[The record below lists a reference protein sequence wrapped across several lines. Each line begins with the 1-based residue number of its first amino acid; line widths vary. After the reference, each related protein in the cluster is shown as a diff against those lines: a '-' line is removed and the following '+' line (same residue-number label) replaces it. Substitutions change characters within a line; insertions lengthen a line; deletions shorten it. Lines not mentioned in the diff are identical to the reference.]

1 MCAPTQRQV
10 LSLNT
15 ELKLLVAVFEKQV
28 RHISDS
34 GDMLE
39 TRQN

>member
-1 MCAPTQRQV
+1 MCALTEKEV

-15 ELKLLVAVFEKQV
+15 ELKLLVAAFEKQV

-34 GDMLE
+34 GDILE